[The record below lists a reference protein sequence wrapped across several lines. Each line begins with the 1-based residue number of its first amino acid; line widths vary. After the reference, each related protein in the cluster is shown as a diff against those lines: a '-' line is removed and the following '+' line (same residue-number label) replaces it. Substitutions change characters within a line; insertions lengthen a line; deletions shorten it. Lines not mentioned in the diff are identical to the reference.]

1 METKDARLACE
12 NVADLIGAAV
22 ERVRAGDDLY
32 LTLVAFGIGAFDRGN
47 HFAHEKDTI
56 PDTRPVR
63 RLGFKSYADM
73 VNESGVHPAAPPTG
87 AFAQQPTKPIARPAG
102 TAPRRRTR

>member
-1 METKDARLACE
+1 M
-12 NVADLIGAAV
+12 ADLITAAL
-22 ERVRAGDDLY
+22 ERVRQGDDLY

-47 HFAHEKDTI
+47 RFAHEKDTI

-63 RLGFKSYADM
+63 RLGFSSYADM

-87 AFAQQPTKPIARPAG
+87 AFAQTPTKPVPRPAG
-102 TAPRRRTR
+102 TSSRKRAR